1 MQVDMYNDL
10 LRINLKGFKYYKK
23 SGFKL
28 ASGIISPFYFDVK
41 MAMGNSQ
48 IMYDICSE
56 LNKKLEKYKGINSIG
71 GIESGS
77 IPVASAFTL
86 YHRII
91 NNSNINFFYIRK
103 MQREHGTEKI
113 IEGIMK
119 PDAVLIEDVMTRGV
133 SVRDAIMTAKQ
144 NQHKISLVIPIIFR
158 GTKKDKIEIQRF
170 VGAPIDP
177 IFYEEDFID

>member
-1 MQVDMYNDL
+1 MILDMYTDL

-28 ASGIISPFYFDVK
+28 ASGKTSPFYFDVK

-48 IMYDICSE
+48 IMYEICSE
-56 LNKKLEKYKGINSIG
+56 INKKLGNYKKINSVG

-77 IPVASAFTL
+77 IPIASAFVL
-86 YHRII
+86 YHSIV

-119 PDAVLIEDVMTRGV
+119 PDAVLLEDVMTRGI
-133 SVRDAIMTAKQ
+133 SVRDAIMTAKE
-144 NQHKISLVIPIIFR
+144 NQQKVSLVIPIIFR
-158 GTKKDKIEIQRF
+158 GTKEDKIDIQRF
-170 VGAPIDP
+170 VGTPIDP
-177 IFYEEDFID
+177 IFYEEHFLD